1 MYRCSVF
8 LCLYN
13 LKVSKTI
20 SYTLPKQTEKWY
32 NSFCINPVMKL
43 VQVFKSEMG
52 ERKPTMIGK
61 NELDLVLSEFKHST
75 GKSQT
80 IIMTIKSM
88 FF

>member
-1 MYRCSVF
+1 M
-8 LCLYN
+8 
-13 LKVSKTI
+13 
-20 SYTLPKQTEKWY
+20 
-32 NSFCINPVMKL
+32 MKL

-61 NELDLVLSEFKHST
+61 NELDLVLSEFNHST

-88 FF
+88 VFLGHIWPHRMLETGFYL

>member
-1 MYRCSVF
+1 M
-8 LCLYN
+8 
-13 LKVSKTI
+13 
-20 SYTLPKQTEKWY
+20 
-32 NSFCINPVMKL
+32 MKL